1 MLRTCCKNRHLMAWA
16 VTDGFLVQVWWN
28 TPTIPTISNLRQE
41 KFEFKLVLGNK
52 SCLGGLA
59 WRVGSEQEADP

>member
-1 MLRTCCKNRHLMAWA
+1 MAWA
-16 VTDGFLVQVWWN
+16 VTDGFLVQLWWN
-28 TPTIPTISNLRQE
+28 TPTIPTVSNLRQE

-59 WRVGSEQEADP
+59 WRVGSE